1 MREQTWQTLPLPRMH
16 TTLSRSDYN
25 CIRQNQQLY
34 QLIFMRHESRPAA
47 GSLDAL
53 DGSLRAAGEWIVEAM
68 MPSNVSLSGMPSKHQ
83 RVFPGALAFQNN
95 IGGSVGARCI

>member
-1 MREQTWQTLPLPRMH
+1 MH
-16 TTLSRSDYN
+16 TTLSRSDYD

-34 QLIFMRHESRPAA
+34 QFTFMRDESRPAA

-53 DGSLRAAGEWIVEAM
+53 DGSLRAAGEWIAKAM

-83 RVFPGALAFQNN
+83 RVFPGALAFQSD
-95 IGGSVGARCI
+95 IGGPVRARSI